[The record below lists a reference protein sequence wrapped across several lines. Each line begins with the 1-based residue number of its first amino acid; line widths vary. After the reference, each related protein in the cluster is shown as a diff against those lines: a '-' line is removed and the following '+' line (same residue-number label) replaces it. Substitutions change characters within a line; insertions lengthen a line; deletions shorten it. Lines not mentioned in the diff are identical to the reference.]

1 MTAAVK
7 EKLGRDFD
15 TLLDAEEHE
24 FEQKLEAL
32 IPKIKTREEFM
43 AVLLAVTERKFS
55 WGYVEHTDPHSY
67 MGAILSLMDENDIG
81 AGKENPWSAM
91 AQALIG
97 GISYE

>member
-1 MTAAVK
+1 MTTALK
-7 EKLGRDFD
+7 EKLSGTFIE
-15 TLLDAEEHE
+15 LLDTNEHE
-24 FEQKLEAL
+24 FEQKLEAM

-55 WGYVEHTDPHSY
+55 WGYVEHSDPHSY
-67 MGAILSLMDENDIG
+67 IGAILSLMDENDIG